1 MSTLT
6 LTKDNF
12 AETIGENDIV
22 FIDFWAAWCG
32 PCRAFGPVFEECER
46 GRTSDVVFA
55 KVDTEDQQELAGM
68 FGITSIPTLV
78 AFREKVLVYGE
89 AGALPAPELEKV
101 TRPVKE
107 LDMEDVHKKVAEQ
120 QQGAD
125 AKQREHR
132 LASTG
137 AADGAAPRI
146 SSTT

>member
-12 AETIGENDIV
+12 AETISDNDIV

-32 PCRAFGPVFEECER
+32 PCRAFGPVYEEA
-46 GRTSDVVFA
+46 SDTHTDAVFA

-78 AFREKVLVYGE
+78 AFREKVLVFGE

-101 TRPVKE
+101 ITAVRE
-107 LDMEDVHKKVAEQ
+107 LDMADVHEKVAQEK
-120 QQGAD
+120 
-125 AKQREHR
+125 AKQE
-132 LASTG
+132 ASE
-137 AADGAAPRI
+137 ASVQEA
-146 SSTT
+146 

>member
-12 AETIGENDIV
+12 AETISDNDIV

-32 PCRAFGPVFEECER
+32 PCRAFGPVYE
-46 GRTSDVVFA
+46 GASDTHTDAVFA

-78 AFREKVLVYGE
+78 AFREKVLVFGE

-101 TRPVKE
+101 ITAVRE
-107 LDMEDVHKKVAEQ
+107 LDMADVHEKVAQEK
-120 QQGAD
+120 
-125 AKQREHR
+125 AKQEAAE
-132 LASTG
+132 ASVQE
-137 AADGAAPRI
+137 A
-146 SSTT
+146 

>member
-6 LTKDNF
+6 LTKENF

-32 PCRAFGPVFEECER
+32 PCRAFGPVFESASEAH
-46 GRTSDVVFA
+46 SDVVFA

-101 TRPVKE
+101 LGAVKD

-120 QQGAD
+120 QQKQASD
-125 AKQREHR
+125 AH
-132 LASTG
+132 
-137 AADGAAPRI
+137 
-146 SSTT
+146 

>member
-1 MSTLT
+1 VSTLT
-6 LTKDNF
+6 LTKENF

-32 PCRAFGPVFEECER
+32 PCRAFGPVFESASEVH
-46 GRTSDVVFA
+46 GDVVFA

-101 TRPVKE
+101 LGAVKE

-120 QQGAD
+120 QQQTSD
-125 AKQREHR
+125 AQ
-132 LASTG
+132 
-137 AADGAAPRI
+137 
-146 SSTT
+146 